1 MAQITLTENE
11 LREFLEYKESKRTDR
26 RELNELK
33 NEMEEISFAIV
44 NAIEPEPDGP
54 GTADIANERKM
65 IEAYDHAKR
74 FLERL
79 YR

>member
-1 MAQITLTENE
+1 MAQITLNEEE
-11 LREFLEYKESKRTDR
+11 LREFLEYRESKRTDR
-26 RELNELK
+26 RELIELK
-33 NEMEEISFAIV
+33 NEMEEMSFAVV
-44 NAIEPEPDGP
+44 NAIEPDGQ
-54 GTADIANERKM
+54 GTADITNPRKM